1 MEQIRYRIERDK
13 KIAIF
18 EIDTPGP
25 VNTIG
30 EQLIA
35 DLGKAADQARCD
47 GVKGVILRSL
57 KDKSFL
63 DGANLMEIT
72 KDPSVSDLKHL
83 VLKFHEALQ
92 ALAKS
97 PFPVVA
103 LLFGQTAL
111 GGGFETLLWGCDHI
125 FAAPGSKMGLPE
137 VTVGLFPAGGG
148 PETLRRILGLKA
160 TVHIVLEGKIL
171 PVEFYAHSGI
181 VTIGHADEILAEA
194 RKWIEAHQD
203 IVNRNYDPTWNG
215 TEPLSKEEQVELMK
229 KARARYT
236 VCPQRPY
243 LKAAV
248 DVIEE
253 GLGLPFDEAVRN
265 EVRHFAPLIS
275 EPNVKNKIDLFFA
288 VTSLAP
294 NLARID
300 PKKAVPVQ
308 EIAIIGAGLMGQ
320 GVAQVCADNGIEVM
334 LIDVDK
340 TTVQAAVEKI
350 GTELELLVHKG
361 RWPQE
366 RKDKL
371 LSRIRVTD
379 DYGELRGI
387 PLVIE
392 AVFEDLGLKQE
403 ILKKAQEVNPEILFA
418 SNTST
423 IPMEDISAQSD
434 RPEQVVGM
442 HYFSPVPLMPLLE
455 VVQGPKTSGSA
466 LATAVTCGRQQG
478 KTCIVVGDGPGFYTS
493 RTFGVFVMTGF
504 YLIEMGLDPWE
515 IDRLALEAGF
525 PQGPL
530 HVYGTAGGNVIYHAG
545 LFIQSR
551 RPDIFSVPKTLINLH
566 GAGYVG
572 AGKPCFYQEGL
583 KPDTSVLDHIER
595 TSSLPAPGRE
605 EAKEMLL
612 LAMVNQAFMC
622 LDEGVVK
629 DYYSMDIGA
638 ILGIGFPDCWH
649 GPARYVSQNGVRATL
664 KRLGEIYDAY
674 GLPFFRPADEFE
686 ALTACGVD
694 RGLI

>member
-1 MEQIRYRIERDK
+1 VEQIRYRIERDK

-30 EQLIA
+30 ERLIA
-35 DLGKAADQARCD
+35 DLGKATEQARAD
-47 GVKGVILRSL
+47 GVRGVILRSL

-72 KDPSVSDLKHL
+72 KNLSVTGLKHL
-83 VLKFHEALQ
+83 VLKFHEALET
-92 ALAKS
+92 LAKS

-103 LLFGQTAL
+103 LLFDQTAL

-125 FAAPGSKMGLPE
+125 FATPGSKMGLPE

-160 TVHIVLEGKIL
+160 TVDIVLEGKIL
-171 PVEFYAHSGI
+171 PVDFYNHSGI
-181 VTIGHADEILAEA
+181 VTIAGADELLAEA
-194 RKWIEAHQD
+194 REWIEAHQD
-203 IVNRNYDPTWNG
+203 IVNRNYDPRWNDP
-215 TEPLSKEEQVELMK
+215 EPLSKEEQVELMK

-236 VCPQRPY
+236 ICPQKPY
-243 LKAAV
+243 LKAAI

-253 GLGLPFDEAVRN
+253 GIGLPFDEAVQN
-265 EVRHFAPLIS
+265 EARRFASLITG
-275 EPNVKNKIDLFFA
+275 PHVKNKIDLFFSI
-288 VTSLAP
+288 TSIGP

-300 PKKAVPVQ
+300 RKKAVPVK
-308 EIAIIGAGLMGQ
+308 EIAVIGAGLMGQ
-320 GVAQVCADNGIEVM
+320 GVAQVCADNGIGVL
-334 LIDVDK
+334 LIDLDK
-340 TTVQAAVEKI
+340 ATAQAAVEKI
-350 GTELELLVHKG
+350 GAGLEQLVRKG
-361 RWPQE
+361 RWRQE
-366 RKDKL
+366 RKEKL
-371 LSRIRVTD
+371 LSRIRITD

-392 AVFEDLGLKQE
+392 AVFEDLSLKQE
-403 ILKKAQEVNPEILFA
+403 ILKKAQEANPEIIFA

-423 IPMEDISAQSD
+423 IPMEDVSARSE

-455 VVQGPKTSGSA
+455 VVQGSKTSDSA
-466 LATAVTCGRQQG
+466 LVTAVSSGRQQG

-515 IDRLALEAGF
+515 VDRLAIETGF

-551 RPDIFSVPKTLINLH
+551 RPDIFSVPKTLIRVYE
-566 GAGYVG
+566 AGYVG
-572 AGKPCFYQEGL
+572 AGKPCFYQDGL
-583 KPDTSVLDHIER
+583 KPDPSVLDYIEHD
-595 TSSLPAPGRE
+595 SSLPAPGRE

-612 LAMVNQAFMC
+612 LSMVNQAFMC
-622 LDEGVVK
+622 LEEGVLK

-649 GPARYVSQNGVRATL
+649 GPARYVSQNGVRDTR
-664 KRLGEIYDAY
+664 KRVGELYDRY

-686 ALTACGVD
+686 TLLACGVD

>member
-1 MEQIRYRIERDK
+1 VEQIRYRIERDR

-30 EQLIA
+30 EQFIA
-35 DLGKAADQARCD
+35 DLRKATDQARCD
-47 GVKGVILRSL
+47 SVKGVILRSL

-63 DGANLMEIT
+63 DGANLVEIT
-72 KDPSVSDLKHL
+72 KDPSVIDLKHL
-83 VLKFHEALQ
+83 VLKFHEALE

-103 LLFGQTAL
+103 LLFDQTAL
-111 GGGFETLLWGCDHI
+111 GGGFEMLLWSCDHI
-125 FAAPGSKMGLPE
+125 FATPGSKMGLPE

-148 PETLRRILGLKA
+148 PVTLKRILGLK
-160 TVHIVLEGKIL
+160 TSLDIVLEGKIL
-171 PVEFYAHSGI
+171 PAEFYAHSGI
-181 VTIGHADEILAEA
+181 VTIGHADELRGDAAKWLKSHQGIL
-194 RKWIEAHQD
+194 
-203 IVNRNYDPTWNG
+203 NRNYDPTWNDP
-215 TEPLSKEEQVELMK
+215 EPLSKEEQVELMK
-229 KARARYT
+229 KARSRYT

-253 GLGLPFDEAVRN
+253 GLDLPFDEAVQN
-265 EVRHFAPLIS
+265 EVRHLAPLIV
-275 EPNVKNKIDLFFA
+275 EPHVKNKIDLFFSI
-288 VTSLAP
+288 TSIGP

-300 PKKAVPVQ
+300 HKKAIPAPQ
-308 EIAIIGAGLMGQ
+308 IAVIGAGLMGQ
-320 GVAQVCADNGIEVM
+320 GVAKVCADKGIGVL
-334 LIDVDK
+334 LIDINRG
-340 TTVQAAVEKI
+340 TAQAAVEKL
-350 GTELELLVHKG
+350 GTEIERLVRKG

-366 RKDKL
+366 RKDTL

-379 DYGELRGI
+379 DYGELSGI

-392 AVFEDLGLKQE
+392 AVFEDLTLKQE
-403 ILKKAQEVNPEILFA
+403 ILKEAQEANPEIIFA

-423 IPMEDISAQSD
+423 IPMEDISAQSE

-455 VVQGPKTSGSA
+455 VVQGSKTSDSA
-466 LATAVTCGRQQG
+466 LATAVSSGRQQG
-478 KTCIVVGDGPGFYTS
+478 KTCIIVGDGPGFYTS

-551 RPDIFSVPKTLINLH
+551 RPDIFSVPKSLIRLYE
-566 GAGYVG
+566 AGYVG
-572 AGKPCFYQEGL
+572 AGRPCFYQEGL
-583 KPDTSVLDHIER
+583 KPDTSVLDYIER
-595 TSSLPAPGRE
+595 TSSLPKPGRE
-605 EAKEMLL
+605 EVKDMLL

-622 LDEGVVK
+622 LDDGVVR

-649 GPARYVSQNGVRATL
+649 GPARYVSQNGVRATR
-664 KRLGEIYDAY
+664 KRLEDIYDAY
-674 GLPFFRPADEFE
+674 GLPFFRPAGEFE
-686 ALTACGVD
+686 TLIACGVD

>member
-1 MEQIRYRIERDK
+1 VEQIRYRIERDK

-35 DLGKAADQARCD
+35 DLGKATEKARCD

-72 KDPSVSDLKHL
+72 KDPSVIDLKHL
-83 VLKFHEALQ
+83 VLKFHEALE

-103 LLFGQTAL
+103 LLFDQTAL

-125 FAAPGSKMGLPE
+125 FITPGSKMGLPE
-137 VTVGLFPAGGG
+137 VTVGLFPAAGGL
-148 PETLRRILGLKA
+148 ETLRRILGLKA
-160 TVHIVLEGKIL
+160 AVDIVLEGKIL
-171 PVEFYAHSGI
+171 PVDFYEHSGI
-181 VTIGHADEILAEA
+181 VTIGHADELLAEA

-215 TEPLSKEEQVELMK
+215 PEPLSKEEQVELMK

-243 LKAAV
+243 LKAAI

-253 GLGLPFDEAVRN
+253 GLGLPFDEAVQN
-265 EVRHFAPLIS
+265 EVRHFAPLIA
-275 EPNVKNKIDLFFA
+275 EPHVKNKIDLFFSI
-288 VTSLAP
+288 TSIGPKLA
-294 NLARID
+294 NID
-300 PKKAVPVQ
+300 RKKAIPAPQ
-308 EIAIIGAGLMGQ
+308 IAIIGAGLMGQ
-320 GVAQVCADNGIEVM
+320 GVAQVCADKGIGVL
-334 LIDVDK
+334 LIDIDRA
-340 TTVQAAVEKI
+340 TAQAAVEKI
-350 GTELELLVHKG
+350 GTGLERLVGKG

-392 AVFEDLGLKQE
+392 AVFEDLSLKQE
-403 ILKKAQEVNPEILFA
+403 ILKKAQEANPEILFA

-423 IPMEDISAQSD
+423 IPMEDISAKSD

-455 VVQGPKTSGSA
+455 VVQGPKTSDSA
-466 LATAVTCGRQQG
+466 LATAVSSGRQQG

-515 IDRLALEAGF
+515 IDHLALEAGF

-530 HVYGTAGGNVIYHAG
+530 HVYGTAGGNVVYHAG

-551 RPDIFSVPKTLINLH
+551 RPDIFSVPKTLVRLYE
-566 GAGYVG
+566 AGYVG

-583 KPDTSVLDHIER
+583 KPDTSVLDYIEKS
-595 TSSLPAPGRE
+595 SSLPAPGRE

-622 LDEGVVK
+622 LDDGVVR

-649 GPARYVSQNGVRATL
+649 GPARYVSQNGVRATR
-664 KRLGEIYDAY
+664 KRLGEIYDTY
-674 GLPFFRPADEFE
+674 SLPFFRPADEFE
-686 ALTACGVD
+686 TLIACGVD